1 MQIWNAA
8 TQEGSSGPASRLHSA
23 LMAVLTHMV
32 GRLGPLAIQDPHIQ
46 SVLYALLQKG
56 LEGSPAQQEVLV
68 EDALKLLNAT
78 LSASSTLAEP
88 LQVCCSLYIMQQNHT
103 GVLQALDAAAA
114 LLQIFS
120 SFVIMQQNFCRH
132 VAVFFILSKN
142 LCMYVP
148 VPSTG
153 SAKSLQTPC
162 SLFILLLNLCIY
174 VLGSS

>member
-56 LEGSPAQQEVLV
+56 LEGSPAEQEVLI

-78 LSASSTLAEP
+78 LLASSTLAEP
-88 LQVCCSLYIMQQNHT
+88 LQVYLQSLHNAAKHRRVCCSLFSALADMLHS
-103 GVLQALDAAAA
+103 LDHAAEPWQA
-114 LLQIFS
+114 
-120 SFVIMQQNFCRH
+120 C
-132 VAVFFILSKN
+132 
-142 LCMYVP
+142 
-148 VPSTG
+148 
-153 SAKSLQTPC
+153 C
-162 SLFILLLNLCIY
+162 SLF
-174 VLGSS
+174 VLP

>member
-46 SVLYALLQKG
+46 AVLYALLQKG
-56 LEGSPAQQEVLV
+56 LEGSPAEQEVLV

-88 LQVCCSLYIMQQNHT
+88 LQVSSSLSAVQQNLCT
-103 GVLQALDAAAA
+103 SASGCSAAQ
-114 LLQIFS
+114 LGRFRS
-120 SFVIMQQNFCRH
+120 H
-132 VAVFFILSKN
+132 VTNEVQMCL
-142 LCMYVP
+142 
-148 VPSTG
+148 
-153 SAKSLQTPC
+153 
-162 SLFILLLNLCIY
+162 
-174 VLGSS
+174 

>member
-32 GRLGPLAIQDPHIQ
+32 GRLGSLAIQDPHIQ

-56 LEGSPAQQEVLV
+56 LEGSPAEQEVLV

-88 LQVCCSLYIMQQNHT
+88 LQVCS
-103 GVLQALDAAAA
+103 
-114 LLQIFS
+114 
-120 SFVIMQQNFCRH
+120 
-132 VAVFFILSKN
+132 
-142 LCMYVP
+142 
-148 VPSTG
+148 
-153 SAKSLQTPC
+153 
-162 SLFILLLNLCIY
+162 SLFAVQLLLCGY
-174 VLGSS
+174 V

>member
-56 LEGSPAQQEVLV
+56 LEGSPAEQEVLV

-88 LQVCCSLYIMQQNHT
+88 LQVCSSLCIVQQNLGT
-103 GVLQALDAAAA
+103 GVLQSLCTAAE
-114 LLQIFS
+114 LLQICCS
-120 SFVIMQQNFCRH
+120 LSIMQQIRCRH
-132 VAVFFILSKN
+132 CAVCSYCPITFCI
-142 LCMYVP
+142 YVP
-148 VPSTG
+148 V
-153 SAKSLQTPC
+153 
-162 SLFILLLNLCIY
+162 
-174 VLGSS
+174 SS

>member
-32 GRLGPLAIQDPHIQ
+32 GRLGSLAIQDPHIQ

-56 LEGSPAQQEVLV
+56 LEGSPAEQEVLV

-88 LQVCCSLYIMQQNHT
+88 LQVCWLPPLQPDGRPDPESFYRKHSQVCLATLLAEHT
-103 GVLQALDAAAA
+103 AAAKQTGDNMVQ
-114 LLQIFS
+114 LP
-120 SFVIMQQNFCRH
+120 
-132 VAVFFILSKN
+132 FFRVV
-142 LCMYVP
+142 LCCV
-148 VPSTG
+148 T
-153 SAKSLQTPC
+153 
-162 SLFILLLNLCIY
+162 
-174 VLGSS
+174 

>member
-56 LEGSPAQQEVLV
+56 LEGSPAEQEVLV

-78 LSASSTLAEP
+78 LSASSTLAGP
-88 LQVCCSLYIMQQNHT
+88 LQVW
-103 GVLQALDAAAA
+103 
-114 LLQIFS
+114 
-120 SFVIMQQNFCRH
+120 
-132 VAVFFILSKN
+132 
-142 LCMYVP
+142 
-148 VPSTG
+148 
-153 SAKSLQTPC
+153 
-162 SLFILLLNLCIY
+162 Y
-174 VLGSS
+174 VLVGLFHLELIFDENHLQQISHH